1 MTKHRLAFFISI
13 LVWLISFLFR
23 MIKPI
28 DDSSDYISYTSD
40 SIGNPIEVLP
50 QPQNLELFL
59 DSNDHKAAFSL
70 IFCNNMHGCLVNI
83 LSGFLLGIGTIVN
96 LIYNGYVFADVLT
109 FAKGR
114 LSLMKILELTFPHSF
129 ELIGFWLSG
138 AIGLKIS
145 STLLL
150 LMKGDSI
157 DLASL
162 LKEMVGLTIS
172 VVIITLCSAYVEA
185 YITTKFLL

>member
-1 MTKHRLAFFISI
+1 MTTA
-13 LVWLISFLFR
+13 
-23 MIKPI
+23 
-28 DDSSDYISYTSD
+28 DDFGSNPEDTYTEEHAKIGRKVGDGFEYGNKYQTSD
-40 SIGNPIEVLP
+40 T
-50 QPQNLELFL
+50 
-59 DSNDHKAAFSL
+59 K
-70 IFCNNMHGCLVNI
+70 
-83 LSGFLLGIGTIVN
+83 
-96 LIYNGYVFADVLT
+96 
-109 FAKGR
+109 K
-114 LSLMKILELTFPHSF
+114 K
-129 ELIGFWLSG
+129 
-138 AIGLKIS
+138 IGLKIS